1 MLKAGTDV
9 DCTSFVGK
17 NAQSALDKKLI
28 DEKLIDARLFNL
40 FKVRMRLGHFDP
52 VSDHSFLFANTLP
65 PPAVTRSLI

>member
-17 NAQSALDKKLI
+17 NAQSALGKNLI

-52 VSDHSFLFANTLP
+52 VSDPSFLFANTLP